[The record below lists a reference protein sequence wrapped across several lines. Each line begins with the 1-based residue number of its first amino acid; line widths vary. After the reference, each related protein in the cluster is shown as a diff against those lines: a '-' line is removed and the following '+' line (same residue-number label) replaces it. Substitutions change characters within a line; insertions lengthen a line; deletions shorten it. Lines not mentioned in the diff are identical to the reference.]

1 VSRNRKKGWCC
12 SCIVGVSQWGERDG
26 WVATSL
32 VVLVR
37 EEEERE
43 NNERNEKKNWYE
55 VII

>member
-1 VSRNRKKGWCC
+1 
-12 SCIVGVSQWGERDG
+12 VGVSQWGERDG

-37 EEEERE
+37 EEEESE